1 MTLALKEGGILVC
14 REAGWKRWRGKE
26 YSRQRDAELSDF
38 AESILSIFERLS
50 SKSVCLEWRLKVRVQ
65 WMGTGKSGVKY
76 F

>member
-14 REAGWKRWRGKE
+14 REAGWKEVKREGI
-26 YSRQRDAELSDF
+26 SRQRDAELSDF
-38 AESILSIFERLS
+38 AESILSIFGGLS